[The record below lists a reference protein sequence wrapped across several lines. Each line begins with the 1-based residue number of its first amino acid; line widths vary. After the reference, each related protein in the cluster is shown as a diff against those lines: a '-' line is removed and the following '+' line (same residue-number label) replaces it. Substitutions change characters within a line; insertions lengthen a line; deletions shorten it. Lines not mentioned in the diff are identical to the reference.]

1 MNNEKKPVSVYLFAI
16 LIIFLYIMY
25 ILTNIYILTSSD
37 YIINNPYNFYILIP
51 IMFIGLISSFF
62 LLIAKKYKIVT
73 SSFSIIILTIAVMMF
88 MNMVGKFNKLELGV
102 NIIPFLIIFIVFGF
116 IKSFRKYFAEYFKK
130 EGKNSEQRK

>member
-102 NIIPFLIIFIVFGF
+102 NIIPFLIIFIVFGL
-116 IKSFRKYFAEYFKK
+116 IKSFR
-130 EGKNSEQRK
+130 N

>member
-116 IKSFRKYFAEYFKK
+116 IKSFRKYFEEYFKK
-130 EGKNSEQRK
+130 EGKNNEQRK